1 MKRLAWACS
10 RALALAFGLALA
22 SAGGSAA
29 AGDADGDGVLRLAS
43 AEFVLDASTSP
54 PPDSAA
60 WQPGALPQ
68 AWARERPRSAG
79 AGWYR
84 FRFRLDRAPSTLQ
97 SIYWPSV
104 CCVLS
109 VHVNGIRVGE
119 LGTPER
125 PMMLSTPQRFDI
137 PASLLAAGEN
147 RVDLRLEHG
156 PLTWTVVGPLEVGA
170 QAVLQPRERLRWW
183 IAVGGSQLLAP
194 LALTISA
201 FVLLLWLKRRSEQ
214 MLGFFGLSSLA
225 FAIYA
230 SDWLFLRPPIAA
242 RDWMLLGGGAAMAI
256 NVTATLTAMRY
267 AGLRWRRAEWL
278 LWALIPLAVYH
289 VHSGFVWWGA
299 RAFGFFW
306 HWAPLM
312 YIGMFA
318 FAAWRRRSLESLLLF
333 ASSPGCLAASLW
345 LGSGSAPVDSFDPH
359 CYAFLP
365 MHLLIV
371 WMLVQRHAGALGAA
385 ERLNAE
391 LEQRVA
397 AKAEELQHKHRH
409 VLELEQQRAVA
420 AERQRIMSDMHDGIG
435 SQLISTLSLVEHGEA
450 STKEVAEALREC
462 IDDLRLVID
471 SIEPSDEDLLPAL
484 GNLRYR
490 LEPRLR
496 RQGIALDWQVQPLPR
511 LPGLTPQQLLNVLRI
526 LQEAFTNVLKHA
538 RATRIRVATGVATG
552 AVSITIADDG
562 CGFEPRPDGRGHGL
576 ANMAERARRVG
587 GALSVQPSAGGTTL
601 SLTLPLLP
609 ALP

>member
-10 RALALAFGLALA
+10 RAAVLALALACSLA
-22 SAGGSAA
+22 GAA
-29 AGDADGDGVLRLAS
+29 DNDAVLRLDR
-43 AEFVLDASTSP
+43 AEFVLDAATAP
-54 PPDSAA
+54 PPDGAA
-60 WQPGALPQ
+60 WQPAALPQ
-68 AWARERPRSAG
+68 AWARERRGPG

-84 FRFRLDRAPSTLQ
+84 FRFSLDQAPTALQ
-97 SIYWPSV
+97 SIYWPAV
-104 CCVLS
+104 CCVLA
-109 VHVNGIRVGE
+109 VHVNGTRVGE
-119 LGTPER
+119 VGTPER
-125 PMMLSTPQRFDI
+125 PLMLSTPQRFDI
-137 PASLLAAGEN
+137 PASLFVAGEN
-147 RVDLRLEHG
+147 RIDLRLEHG
-156 PLTWTVVGPLEVGA
+156 RMTWTVLSALEVGP

-183 IAVGGSQLLAP
+183 LAIGGSQLLSP

-201 FVLLLWLKRRSEQ
+201 FVLLLWFKRRSEQ

-225 FAIYA
+225 FAFYA
-230 SDWLFLRPPIAA
+230 SDWLLLRPPIAA
-242 RDWMLLGGGAAMAI
+242 ADWMLLQGPAAMAI

-278 LWALIPLAVYH
+278 LWALIPLAFYQLY
-289 VHSGFVWWGA
+289 SGFSWWGA
-299 RAFGFFW
+299 RAFGLFW
-306 HWAPLM
+306 QWAPLM

-345 LGSGSAPVDSFDPH
+345 LGSGYAAADSLDPH
-359 CYAFLP
+359 CYAFVP

-385 ERLNAE
+385 EQLNAD

-397 AKAEELQHKHRH
+397 AKAAELQHHHDR

-435 SQLISTLSLVEHGEA
+435 GQLISTLSLVEHGEA
-450 STKEVAEALREC
+450 SAAEVTDALREC

-471 SIEPSDEDLLPAL
+471 SIEPSDDDLLPAL

-496 RQGIALDWQVQPLPR
+496 RQGITLDWQVQPLPR

-538 RATRIRVATGVATG
+538 RATRICVATGVGSG
-552 AVSITIADDG
+552 AVSITVADDG
-562 CGFEPRPDGRGHGL
+562 CGFEPRATGRGHGL

-587 GALSVQPSAGGTTL
+587 AELVVQPSDRGTTL
-601 SLTLPLLP
+601 SLSLPLP
-609 ALP
+609 APA

>member
-10 RALALAFGLALA
+10 RASALGLALA
-22 SAGGSAA
+22 LTGPLAGAA
-29 AGDADGDGVLRLAS
+29 DHDGVLRLDR
-43 AEFVLDASTSP
+43 AEFVLDASTTP
-54 PPDSAA
+54 PPDGPA
-60 WQPGALPQ
+60 WQPAALPQ
-68 AWARERPRSAG
+68 AWARERRVVG

-84 FRFRLDRAPSTLQ
+84 FRFRLDEAPTTLQ
-97 SIYWPSV
+97 AIYWPAL

-109 VHVNGIRVGE
+109 VQVNGTPVGE
-119 LGTPER
+119 VGTPDR
-125 PMMLSTPQRFDI
+125 PLMLNTPQRFDI
-137 PASLLAAGEN
+137 PASLLVGGEN
-147 RVDLRLEHG
+147 RVDLRMDHG
-156 PLTWTVVGPLEVGA
+156 RMTWTVVSPLEVGP

-183 IAVGGSQLLAP
+183 LAIGGSQLLSP

-201 FVLLLWLKRRSEQ
+201 FVLLLWFKRRSEQ
-214 MLGFFGLSSLA
+214 MLGYFGLSSLA
-225 FAIYA
+225 FAFYA
-230 SDWLFLRPPIAA
+230 SDWLLLRPPIAA
-242 RDWMLLGGGAAMAI
+242 AEWMLLQGAAAMTI

-267 AGLRWRRAEWL
+267 AGLRWPRAEWL

-289 VHSGFVWWGA
+289 LYSGFSWWGA
-299 RAFGFFW
+299 RAFGVFW

-312 YIGMFA
+312 YIVMFGV
-318 FAAWRRRSLESLLLF
+318 AAWRRRSRESLLLF

-345 LGSGSAPVDSFDPH
+345 LGSRYAAVDSFDPH

-385 ERLNAE
+385 ERLNTE
-391 LEQRVA
+391 LEQRVE
-397 AKAEELQHKHRH
+397 AKAAELQRH
-409 VLELEQQRAVA
+409 HARLLELEQQRAVA
-420 AERQRIMSDMHDGIG
+420 TERQRIMSDMHDGIG
-435 SQLISTLSLVEHGEA
+435 GQLISTLSLVEHGEA
-450 STKEVAEALREC
+450 STAEVAEALREC

-496 RQGIALDWQVQPLPR
+496 RQGITLDWQVQSLPR

-526 LQEAFTNVLKHA
+526 LQEALTNVLKHA
-538 RATRIRVATGVATG
+538 RATRIRVATGISTG
-552 AVSITIADDG
+552 AVSITVADDG
-562 CGFEPRPDGRGHGL
+562 CGFEPRPGSRGHGL

-587 GALSVQPSAGGTTL
+587 GELVVQPSDRGTTL
-601 SLTLPLLP
+601 SLTLPLP
-609 ALP
+609 APA

>member
-10 RALALAFGLALA
+10 RAAGLVLALAL
-22 SAGGSAA
+22 SGGMAR
-29 AGDADGDGVLRLAS
+29 GADGDGVLRLDR
-43 AEFVLDASTSP
+43 AEFLLDAGTTP
-54 PPDSAA
+54 PPDSAS
-60 WQPGALPQ
+60 WQPAALPQ
-68 AWARERPRSAG
+68 AWMRERRVVG

-84 FRFRLDRAPSTLQ
+84 FRFRLDAAPGTLQ
-97 SIYWPSV
+97 SLYWPAL
-104 CCVLS
+104 CCVMS
-109 VHVNGIRVGE
+109 VHVNGTLVGE
-119 LGTPER
+119 VGTPDR
-125 PMMLSTPQRFDI
+125 PLLLSTPQRFDI
-137 PASLLAAGEN
+137 PASLLVAGDN
-147 RVDLRLEHG
+147 RVDLRLTHG
-156 PLTWTVVGPLEVGA
+156 RMTWSVVSPLELGP

-183 IAVGGSQLLAP
+183 LAIGASQLIAP

-201 FVLLLWLKRRSEQ
+201 FVLLLWFKRRSEQ

-225 FAIYA
+225 FAVYA
-230 SDWLFLRPPIAA
+230 TDWLLLRPPIAA
-242 RDWMLLGGGAAMAI
+242 DDWLLLQGGAAMAI

-267 AGLRWRRAEWL
+267 AGLRWPRVERL
-278 LWALIPLAVYH
+278 LWALIPLAVYQ
-289 VHSGFVWWGA
+289 VYSGFSWWGA

-312 YIGMFA
+312 YIGMFGV
-318 FAAWRRRSLESLLLF
+318 AAWRRRSLESALLF
-333 ASSPGCLAASLW
+333 LSSPGCLAVSLW
-345 LGSGSAPVDSFDPH
+345 LGSGYAAADSFDPH

-371 WMLVQRHAGALGAA
+371 WMLVQRHAGALGVA
-385 ERLNAE
+385 ERLNTE
-391 LEQRVA
+391 LEQRVE
-397 AKAEELQHKHRH
+397 AKAAELQLQHSRL
-409 VLELEQQRAVA
+409 LELEQQRAVA

-435 SQLISTLSLVEHGEA
+435 GQLISTLSLVEHGEA

-496 RQGIALDWQVQPLPR
+496 RQGIVLDWQVQPLPR

-538 RATRIRVATGVATG
+538 RATRIRVATAVG
-552 AVSITIADDG
+552 AGAMSITVADDG
-562 CGFEPRPDGRGHGL
+562 CGFEPRSDGHGHGL

-587 GALSVQPSAGGTTL
+587 GELLVQPSAGGTTL
-601 SLTLPLLP
+601 SLTLPLP
-609 ALP
+609 AAA